1 MARLATPVSM
11 GSEVELELL
20 TELIL
25 TVRAGLDILFLR
37 RGKGGAYQSI
47 CMYLVRRAVE
57 RARAETR
64 QQDCYNVCMLTGVLN
79 VARHPSELQNDGV
92 YKNCFLNIP
101 NATALDLRI

>member
-1 MARLATPVSM
+1 
-11 GSEVELELL
+11 
-20 TELIL
+20 
-25 TVRAGLDILFLR
+25 
-37 RGKGGAYQSI
+37 
-47 CMYLVRRAVE
+47 MYLVRRAVE

-101 NATALDLRI
+101 NAYGLIKILESSILIVFYKTPDFV